1 MESGIV
7 AVVEVDE
14 VVEVTEVTTAGEVI
28 EVIAVDEVVE
38 ADEVIEVEAGAVA
51 ADLLKSTCDL
61 LFKLHPS
68 QLHGA
73 RQKKESSVEKKLG
86 LTMKQLV
93 LFSTDGQAWKAL
105 TSDMYDVL
113 WCINYLMCWDVHV
126 WDSGYTLRPDS
137 QVADFLFERIGE
149 KNGQTAYR

>member
-28 EVIAVDEVVE
+28 EVDEVIAVDEVVE

-93 LFSTDGQAWKAL
+93 LFSTDGQA
-105 TSDMYDVL
+105 
-113 WCINYLMCWDVHV
+113 
-126 WDSGYTLRPDS
+126 
-137 QVADFLFERIGE
+137 
-149 KNGQTAYR
+149 

>member
-28 EVIAVDEVVE
+28 EVDEVVE
-38 ADEVIEVEAGAVA
+38 VDEVIEVIEVEAGAVA

-93 LFSTDGQAWKAL
+93 LFSVDGQA
-105 TSDMYDVL
+105 
-113 WCINYLMCWDVHV
+113 
-126 WDSGYTLRPDS
+126 
-137 QVADFLFERIGE
+137 
-149 KNGQTAYR
+149 